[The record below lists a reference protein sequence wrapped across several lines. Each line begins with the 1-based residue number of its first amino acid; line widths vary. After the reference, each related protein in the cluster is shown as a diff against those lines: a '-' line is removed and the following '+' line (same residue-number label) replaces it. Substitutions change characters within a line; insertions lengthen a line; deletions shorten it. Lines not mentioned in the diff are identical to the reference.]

1 MKTYTFT
8 LVLSGF
14 TELREDVEDCL
25 FESGCDDA
33 LLSFRDGVPYLDLD
47 REAKSIREAI
57 LSAINP
63 SSCSQKL
70 SCMISICY
78 PFEKRDFDT
87 TDSNKLYKI
96 VFTILPGL

>member
-1 MKTYTFT
+1 MLTPVYT
-8 LVLSGF
+8 
-14 TELREDVEDCL
+14 RQ
-25 FESGCDDA
+25 FE
-33 LLSFRDGVPYLDLD
+33 RDL
-47 REAKSIREAI
+47 
-57 LSAINP
+57 NP

-87 TDSNKLYKI
+87 TDSNKLYNI